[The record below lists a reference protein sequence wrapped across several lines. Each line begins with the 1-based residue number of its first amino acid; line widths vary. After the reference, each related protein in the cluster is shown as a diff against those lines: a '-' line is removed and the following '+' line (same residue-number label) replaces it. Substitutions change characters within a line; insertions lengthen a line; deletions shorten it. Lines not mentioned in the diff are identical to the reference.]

1 MAKDFN
7 VYQWRRQYLNESV
20 EETFSTKQYREDD
33 KINNFT
39 PGEKIDRMSTSFQDE
54 EGNDIQIG
62 LNEEGIVKKK
72 IKDLTVQDVMD
83 TFLPATVNSTTSEY
97 IDKRPLF
104 DDEWRQARLDRWR
117 KTLDQDSPGSG
128 EWEVSIMTNQ
138 IGRKVLDWGN
148 NPEAQKYEDA
158 EKRRDQA
165 AQADYDTN
173 RGKYQGD

>member
-7 VYQWRRQYLNESV
+7 VYQWRREHLNESV
-20 EETFSTKQYREDD
+20 EETFSTKKYEEYNN
-33 KINNFT
+33 INNLT
-39 PGEKIDRMSTSFQDE
+39 RGEKLDYMSTNFQDK
-54 EGNDIQIG
+54 EGDDIQIG

-104 DDEWRQARLDRWR
+104 DDEWRQTRLNRWR
-117 KTLDQDSPGSG
+117 DTLYQDSPGSE

-138 IGRKVLDWGN
+138 IGRKVLDWAN
-148 NPEAQKYEDA
+148 NPKAQKYTDA
-158 EKRRDQA
+158 EKKRDQA
-165 AQADYDTN
+165 AQADYDAN
-173 RGKYQGD
+173 KGRYQGD